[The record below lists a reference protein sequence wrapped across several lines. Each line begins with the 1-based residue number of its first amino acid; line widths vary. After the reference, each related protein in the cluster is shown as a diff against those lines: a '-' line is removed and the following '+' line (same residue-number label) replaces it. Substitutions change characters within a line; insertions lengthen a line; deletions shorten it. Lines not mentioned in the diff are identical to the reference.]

1 MKRLYILLMVAIA
14 FASCSE
20 TEINSPEP
28 LRKAA
33 TDAEFYAEL
42 GSPDTKVSFDTEY
55 RPYWEQNDK
64 ISIFSTTYNQPYK
77 VNTVSGTRTSAS
89 FIKEGETVSG
99 LPLPTNYAVYPYNSE
114 TGISADGSLH
124 LIFSPDE
131 SDYKMVAVT
140 DGIDGRL
147 LQFHNLCGYLVVPTY
162 GSKVITKITLKGNN
176 GEKISGAATVNA
188 YYDRE
193 PAIKMEEYAGLTKS
207 IQGMDPTLVHE
218 HSYVITRDDH
228 TVLTNNILA
237 IPPTEFTK
245 GFTVTIEYGDGCVE
259 EKSTQAALSIERNRI
274 YRMEPVWI
282 NFFTDDEFSEAAINW
297 CYAHYSEESFLGRQI
312 MWEQGA
318 ANDYVWGRTRSYP
331 QLATLNYYPD
341 ISCIRD
347 VWDYANKVM
356 ARANW
361 VVESLLRIQDGGVQ
375 LSAIQS
381 RVLGEAYFM
390 RAFCHFYL
398 AYRHGTGDQGV
409 PFEKYEE
416 YDVAKRYELYDL
428 ETKDRRITQQPSVTD
443 NYRMIVEDL
452 DAAEALLP
460 TYDQYSSTD
469 FGRAHKAACEGLKA
483 KVYAYWACWDK
494 SKYADVITAVNKLES
509 QYGRS
514 ISGVPFTEC
523 FSADYEHW
531 RNTEYVVA
539 VTSLWNDWGL
549 GWGSYYAPYYGIEFP
564 GVVLDN
570 MLYGLYNCWGQFKP
584 SLDAY
589 EELSKDNVNLIDP
602 GVGNIRLK
610 NSIAEYGDKLA
621 IWGMTDFHFYSTQ
634 HLESGFMMIKYID
647 PFTRGEGYYSYGTW
661 IPTYS
666 PIYAGYVSEHDGSFP
681 AGKMNFPI
689 LRFADCMLLRAEAN
703 LALGDASAAAVDIN
717 AVRLRANVKPLEGG
731 ATWTDLYHERR
742 VELMFEHSDHLYDLK
757 RWALSGDAE
766 IKALAIAELESHPR
780 VRHYTD
786 RSNPGYSDGNK
797 YYPNT
802 DFTVGPYLDYQSPAP
817 VWEDYKI
824 AFPYP
829 TSAINRS
836 NGKWKQNAGY

>member
-1 MKRLYILLMVAIA
+1 MKRLYILLTVAIA

-20 TEINSPEP
+20 TEINSTDP
-28 LRKAA
+28 LRKIK
-33 TDAEFYAEL
+33 TDVEFYAEL

-55 RPYWEQNDK
+55 RPYWELNDK

-77 VNTVSGTRTSAS
+77 VNTVSGIRTSAS
-89 FIKEGETVSG
+89 FTKEGDTVSG
-99 LPLPTNYAVYPYNSE
+99 LPLTTNYAVYPYNSE
-114 TGISADGSLH
+114 NSISADGRLH
-124 LIFSPDE
+124 LFFSPDE
-131 SDYKMVAVT
+131 NDYKMVAVT
-140 DGIDGRL
+140 DGLDDRL
-147 LQFHNLCGYLVVPTY
+147 LQFHNLCGFLVVPTY
-162 GSKVITKITLKGNN
+162 GSKAITKITLKGNN

-193 PAIKMEEYAGLTKS
+193 PAIKMEEYAGLTKW
-207 IQGMDPTLVHE
+207 IQGMDPILVHE
-218 HSYVITRDDH
+218 HYYGIAAYYDH
-228 TVLTNNILA
+228 SVVMNNIFA

-245 GFTVTIEYGDGCVE
+245 GFTLTIEYGDGCVE
-259 EKSTQAALSIERNRI
+259 EKSTQSPLSIERNRI

-297 CYAHYSEESFLGRQI
+297 CYAYYSEDPFLGREI

-318 ANDYVWGRTRSYP
+318 ANDYVWGRTKYFP
-331 QLATLNYYPD
+331 GLATLNYDPD
-341 ISCIRD
+341 ISCIGD
-347 VWDYANKVM
+347 VWNYANRVM

-361 VVESLLRIQDGGVQ
+361 VVESLLRVQDGGVQ

-409 PFEKYEE
+409 PFEKYED
-416 YDVAKRYELYDL
+416 YDIDKRYELYD
-428 ETKDRRITQQPSVTD
+428 EYTRYESITQQPSVTD

-494 SKYADVITAVNKLES
+494 SKYADVITAVNKLEN

-523 FSADYEHW
+523 FSADYDHW

-539 VTSLWNDWGL
+539 VTSLWNDWGI
-549 GWGSYYAPYYGIEFP
+549 GWDSYGYGIVFP

-570 MLYGLYNCWGQFKP
+570 HLYGLFNCWGQFKP

-589 EELSKDNVNLIDP
+589 EELSKDNENLIDP
-602 GVGNIRLK
+602 EVGNIRLK
-610 NSIAEYGDKLA
+610 NSVAEYGDKLA

-634 HLESGFMMIKYID
+634 DLESGFMMIKYID
-647 PFTRGEGYYSYGTW
+647 PFTRGEGYYSNGTW
-661 IPTYS
+661 ISTVS
-666 PIYAGYVSEHDGSFP
+666 PIETGYVAGNPNFP
-681 AGKMNFPI
+681 YGKINFPI

-717 AVRLRANVKPLEGG
+717 AVRLRSNVKPLEGG

-786 RSNPGYSDGNK
+786 RSNPGYSDGNN

-802 DFTVGPYLDYQSPAP
+802 DFTVGPYEDFQSLVP

-829 TSAINRS
+829 TYYLNRS

>member
-1 MKRLYILLMVAIA
+1 
-14 FASCSE
+14 
-20 TEINSPEP
+20 
-28 LRKAA
+28 
-33 TDAEFYAEL
+33 
-42 GSPDTKVSFDTEY
+42 
-55 RPYWEQNDK
+55 
-64 ISIFSTTYNQPYK
+64 
-77 VNTVSGTRTSAS
+77 
-89 FIKEGETVSG
+89 
-99 LPLPTNYAVYPYNSE
+99 
-114 TGISADGSLH
+114 
-124 LIFSPDE
+124 
-131 SDYKMVAVT
+131 
-140 DGIDGRL
+140 
-147 LQFHNLCGYLVVPTY
+147 
-162 GSKVITKITLKGNN
+162 
-176 GEKISGAATVNA
+176 
-188 YYDRE
+188 
-193 PAIKMEEYAGLTKS
+193 
-207 IQGMDPTLVHE
+207 
-218 HSYVITRDDH
+218 
-228 TVLTNNILA
+228 
-237 IPPTEFTK
+237 
-245 GFTVTIEYGDGCVE
+245 
-259 EKSTQAALSIERNRI
+259 
-274 YRMEPVWI
+274 MEPVWV

-297 CYAHYSEESFLGRQI
+297 CYAYYSEESFLGREI

-318 ANDYVWGRTRSYP
+318 ANDYVWGRPRSYP
-331 QLATLNYYPD
+331 ELATLNYYPD
-341 ISCIRD
+341 SSPIFS
-347 VWDYANKVM
+347 VWDYANIVM

-361 VVESLLRIQDGGVQ
+361 VVESLLRIQDKGVQ

-409 PFEKYEE
+409 PFEKYED
-416 YDVAKRYELYDL
+416 YDIDKRYELYEL
-428 ETKDRRITQQPSVTD
+428 EARERHIITQQPSVTD

-549 GWGSYYAPYYGIEFP
+549 GWGPSYYPVPEYGIQFP

-570 MLYGLYNCWGQFKP
+570 GLYGLFNCWGQFKP

-589 EELSKDNVNLIDP
+589 EELSKDNENLIDP
-602 GVGNIRLK
+602 EVGNIRLK

-621 IWGMTDFHFYSTQ
+621 IWGMTDFHFYSTRD
-634 HLESGFMMIKYID
+634 LESGFMMIKYID
-647 PFTRGEGYYSYGTW
+647 PFTRGEGYYSNRTW
-661 IPTYS
+661 ISTFS
-666 PIYAGYVSEHDGSFP
+666 PIDAGYVIANGNWP

-757 RWALSGDAE
+757 RWAFSGDAE
-766 IKALAIAELESHPR
+766 IKALAITELESHPR

-786 RSNPGYSDGNK
+786 RSNPGYSDGNN

-802 DFTVGPYLDYQSPAP
+802 DFTVGPYEDFQSIVP

-829 TSAINRS
+829 TSVLSRA